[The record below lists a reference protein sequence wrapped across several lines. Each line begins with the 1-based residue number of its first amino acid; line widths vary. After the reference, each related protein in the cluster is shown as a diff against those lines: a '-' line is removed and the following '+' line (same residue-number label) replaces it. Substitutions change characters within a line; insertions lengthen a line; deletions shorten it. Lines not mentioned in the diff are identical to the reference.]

1 MQRSTPT
8 SIRGRSARL
17 RPLMLALCAAGCT
30 TATMAQ
36 LRPGEVVVAPTALP
50 DVVNKF
56 HNNATKP
63 DAIQITTN
71 VTETSASMKID
82 QDATRGLIEMANMR
96 LGSQASIDVT
106 ATSASAVTVLRA
118 VDLNASY
125 IYGRITANDRL
136 FLVNPNGIYVGPG
149 ASISARG
156 LALSA
161 LDISSEDAAD
171 NYARFMTQPHV
182 VFRADTSAYGNTAS
196 YGSPVVEVDSKATL
210 TSTDGGGV
218 MLIGDHGVR
227 NRGDI
232 GGAGTGSITMLATGQ
247 AEVDIG
253 DSGFIKLVASEAGP
267 LRSMVPEGRVVVN
280 EGTLDAP
287 NGTITLLSQGWGFQR
302 NVFGDPSGLSAYITE
317 GSLNG
322 VINTGT
328 IKAQS
333 SGGGLGGSVS
343 MRAEGDEMAVL
354 NSGTVDV
361 RALDAD
367 SQAGSILLSA
377 QHVLVGNVRGA
388 TAQLLASGPAGGG
401 VIVLN
406 NATTPFNEGD
416 NTILVLPSAEL
427 NADAELLGDG
437 GLIRLSG
444 LDGLSLEQVRDGTNY
459 SSVRAFGR
467 LSARG
472 GSNGGKG
479 GVVEM
484 GGDQVVVRSNDTDP
498 FTDQAYGHAT
508 IQVGARAAGNAGG
521 LWSVYSPGITIG
533 NRVPG
538 TDWFSTYINVD
549 DINLVLN
556 SGASVGMSTAYQF
569 DAQVYSRDLTIEAG
583 TWINQAEGGGGN
595 YLYLQSGR
603 DLVVE
608 NNTAITSSSGK
619 LDVALVADADGDG
632 RGSLILEGYRSGPVT
647 LGAGRKQ
654 ALAMPMAEGDA
665 PITIQTNGGRL
676 DLNGAKPVGQ
686 AGPEQDANYDA
697 GVYISGTL
705 INTQGA
711 TGRGDVFIQG
721 AGGAT
726 GYLPDSSRVGPSQN
740 GVTIT
745 GNTEITAGNVNIVGQ
760 SMSATGVSLS
770 DTTISTDKGTIDVRG
785 LSQGGTY
792 RADVGQP
799 IGVDI
804 GSNVVLNA
812 GQGHVKI
819 LGRGIREAVADVT
832 AVPSAFGV
840 RIQDLTI
847 TTSGGAAGQQ
857 ITLVG
862 QSGGSVGEGVS
873 VSSGAPGLRVHDQ
886 AGSGLAATADLV
898 IGASA
903 DANAPQALNLGTPYL
918 NTTGRLNYRPAG
930 VSSEGQLTESPA
942 TAIRVGTGA
951 GGVPTNFI
959 VRPQWFNA
967 ASNSSIPLGSAVV
980 IGSNIHTGLISV
992 ENEALAGAG
1001 IVTLQ
1006 NQGAGAAGIQLGA
1019 QSTTIQSL
1027 SLVSGGNITQS
1038 GAINV
1043 AQLNLLPSPGA
1054 GVQLN
1059 DAGNRISGISYD
1071 NRSTTPSVSAQA
1083 VPAASSRGGIAAY
1096 SVDQVTPNNST
1107 FSALNVT
1114 YYREQTRLPVD
1125 DRPHK
1130 PFESSDALNELRT
1143 DVYVRGQLSRPQLC
1157 TPANTSGAVAS
1168 EQTAVD
1174 PLSLEWTKVR
1184 RGAQLT
1190 NCSGVQ
1196 ADSNCSAF

>member
-96 LGSQASIDVT
+96 LGSQASIDVN

-182 VFRADTSAYGNTAS
+182 VFRADTTAYGNTAS

-218 MLIGDHGVR
+218 MLIGDYGVR
-227 NRGDI
+227 NRGEI
-232 GGAGTGSITMLATGQ
+232 TATGKGNIVLLATGQ

-267 LRSMVPEGRVVVN
+267 YRQFVSEGRVVIN
-280 EGTLDAP
+280 EGLLDAP
-287 NGTITLLSQGWGFQR
+287 NGSVSLLSQGWGFLT
-302 NVFGDPSGLSAYITE
+302 NVYGDPSGLSFYITE

-328 IKAQS
+328 IRAQG
-333 SGGGLGGSVS
+333 SGGGQGSVS
-343 MRAEGDEMAVL
+343 MVAEGDYTAVL
-354 NSGTVDV
+354 NAGTVDV
-361 RALDAD
+361 RALDVD
-367 SQAGSILLSA
+367 SEAGSILLSA
-377 QHVLVGNVRGA
+377 QNVVVGNTQG
-388 TAQLLASGPAGGG
+388 TAALLASGPAGGG

-406 NATTPFNEGD
+406 NATTPFNEGN

-427 NADAELLGDG
+427 NADAEQLGDG

-472 GSNGGKG
+472 GTNGGKG

-498 FTDQAYGHAT
+498 FTDQAYGRAT

-549 DINLVLN
+549 DINQVLN

-603 DLVVE
+603 DLIVE
-608 NNTAITSSSGK
+608 NNTAITSSAGK

-647 LGAGRKQ
+647 LGADRKQ
-654 ALAMPMAEGDA
+654 AQAMPMAEGDA

-697 GVYISGTL
+697 GVYISGTS

-721 AGGAT
+721 AGGVT
-726 GYLPDSSRVGPSQN
+726 GYQPDSSQTGPSQN

-760 SMSATGVSLS
+760 SMSATGVSLR
-770 DTTISTDKGTIDVRG
+770 DTTISTDKGTIDIRG

-857 ITLVG
+857 IILVG

-898 IGASA
+898 VGASA

-967 ASNSSIPLGSAVV
+967 AFNSSIPLGSAVV
-980 IGSNIHTGLISV
+980 IGSNIQSGLISV

-1059 DAGNRISGISYD
+1059 DAGNRISSISYD

-1096 SVDQVTPNNST
+1096 SVDQTTPNNST
-1107 FSALNVT
+1107 FSALDVT

-1168 EQTAVD
+1168 EQTAAD